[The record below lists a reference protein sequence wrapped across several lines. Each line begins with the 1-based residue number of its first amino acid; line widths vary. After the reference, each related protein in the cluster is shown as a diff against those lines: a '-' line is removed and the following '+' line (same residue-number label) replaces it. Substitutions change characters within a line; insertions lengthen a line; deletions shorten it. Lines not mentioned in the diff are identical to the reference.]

1 MKVMC
6 SSGDDGGRPVGG
18 WFFGGG
24 VSQRMVLC
32 SRLRRSNARSEL
44 STPTDMKMTVE
55 LGNHATSY
63 TSRSCAMNCVTAI
76 DVSRFQTVH
85 VVSIED
91 VITNLKVFSFHKKL
105 VSGAPPRWPCTLD
118 CCGDTGVLRA
128 LRTEDNE
135 KKTYPDKVAF
145 RERRCPPELG
155 CHPTKGEATVGASL
169 VHSNTRSESP
179 VVARSSVV
187 GDF

>member
-1 MKVMC
+1 MGESWQRQQNPENGKNNNHEHVKYLNVRAVLVEGTYVIGVAGLKVMC

-24 VSQRMVLC
+24 VSWRMMLC

-55 LGNHATSY
+55 FGNHATSY
-63 TSRSCAMNCVTAI
+63 TSRSCALYCVTI

-91 VITNLKVFSFHKKL
+91 VITSLEVFSFHEKL
-105 VSGAPPRWPCTLD
+105 VSGAPPRWPIAAEILAC
-118 CCGDTGVLRA
+118 
-128 LRTEDNE
+128 
-135 KKTYPDKVAF
+135 
-145 RERRCPPELG
+145 
-155 CHPTKGEATVGASL
+155 
-169 VHSNTRSESP
+169 
-179 VVARSSVV
+179 
-187 GDF
+187 